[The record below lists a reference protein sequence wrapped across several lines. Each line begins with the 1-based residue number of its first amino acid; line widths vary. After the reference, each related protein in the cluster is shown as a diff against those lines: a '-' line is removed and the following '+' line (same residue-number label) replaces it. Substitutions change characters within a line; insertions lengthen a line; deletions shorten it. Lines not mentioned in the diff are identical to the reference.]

1 MPNPDSTLQTYQ
13 TDPSAGVE
21 MDFSYTYRTYQ
32 VSNIVIQD
40 PNKEGILR
48 YFENINYNS
57 INKTTQEE
65 TSQPSSTPSSTMP
78 GGQSSG
84 TY

>member
-1 MPNPDSTLQTYQ
+1 MADSNSILHNFHADPSQGVEIELSYTNRSYQ
-13 TDPSAGVE
+13 T
-21 MDFSYTYRTYQ
+21 
-32 VSNIVIQD
+32 SNVVVQD

-57 INKTTQEE
+57 INKMTQEE

-84 TY
+84 AY

>member
-1 MPNPDSTLQTYQ
+1 MAASNSVTPTFQIDITAETQ
-13 TDPSAGVE
+13 VE
-21 MDFSYTYRTYQ
+21 LSYTNRSYQ
-32 VSNIVIQD
+32 VSNIIIQD

-57 INKTTQEE
+57 INKTTQE